1 MAADDF
7 PTSYKDPQYASLDAK
22 TEATLGLPTG
32 LLSAIRTR
40 GEKSNHDQ
48 VSDAGA
54 STVYQIIPATRKAA
68 IDKFGIDPYLSPQ
81 NASEVAGRLLKES
94 LDRNNGDAKQAV
106 GEYIGGTNRANWG
119 PVTNAYIKRVTGG
132 VPDAPQAAAGAPP
145 LSTSPNSASAAVTP
159 PSGAMPDGS
168 QSTFDRLSP
177 VAPATNAIENI
188 FKAYTSGQMN
198 PDQAKAFESDV
209 NSGKLMLP
217 RGAKLNTPAGAPSA
231 GPEANIVAAYNAGQM
246 NPTQAAALE
255 NDVRSG
261 AFKVPAGLALQA
273 PATAPAAP
281 VPVGTDVVQAAA
293 NASPLVPAA
302 EVAAGLGTGMLA
314 TPIAGLA
321 GLGTAAGNA
330 LGLTDAQPAD
340 VVQNVAGA
348 LTYQP
353 RSQQAQQAMGVAS
366 YPLEK
371 LAQGG
376 NFVGE
381 HVADATGS
389 PALGA
394 AANTAIQVGVPALLG
409 KVGGA
414 VVKSPVAGTVV
425 QAARD
430 AVAPIAER
438 VRAALPTAAAEA
450 APEATP
456 GTMGSVGAA
465 GVDMATQRRTA
476 AADLPVP
483 IKLTEGQATRDFAQ
497 QQFERE
503 TAKNPDAGAPIRT
516 RLDDQNAAMA
526 QNIDHFIDQTGA
538 EAPNLRATG
547 VSVDDAVNKAA
558 AADKNEIKVAYKKAE
573 TAGELEAPVSL
584 DSVVKHLNDSAP
596 EATTAPI
603 LTTARAVALKLGL
616 ATEDAGGNLI
626 PQDVSLKTAEQFRQA
641 VNRAVNAE
649 PTNIRQAAI
658 IKGLVD
664 DSTDGAGGTLYKQAR
679 ALRARFAQNYEN
691 HAVIS
696 DILSTKRGTTDR
708 QVALEDIHKRTI
720 LDGSLDDVRQV
731 RRVLQRSADGQQA
744 WRELQGQTLNYIKD
758 QALGNSARDSRGNPI
773 MSAAKL
779 DKVIKSLD
787 ADGKLDFVFGKKG
800 AAQLRTIND
809 VAKDVYTSPPGS
821 VNHSNTAS
829 VLAGLLDLG
838 MTTFTGLPIPVAS
851 GARYLV
857 AHMRDKKLAARVS
870 EALNKDAAKA
880 PKNMR
885 PAPRPMNA
893 PASTARN

>member
-1 MAADDF
+1 MADTPNSF
-7 PTSYKDPQYASLDAK
+7 RDPYWVSLAQQAGDK
-22 TEATLGLPTG
+22 IGLPAG
-32 LLSAIRTR
+32 LLPAIVSR
-40 GEKSNHDQ
+40 GERSNNDQ
-48 VSDAGA
+48 VSEAGA
-54 STVYQIIPATRKAA
+54 RSPFQIIPSTRKAVL
-68 IDKFGIDPYLSPQ
+68 DKYGVDAYLSPE
-81 NASEVAGRLLKES
+81 NSAEAAGLLLKES
-94 LDRNNGDAKQAV
+94 LDRNGQDPKLAV
-106 GEYIGGTNRANWG
+106 AEYHGGTDRANWG
-119 PVTNAYIKRVTGG
+119 PKTASYVQRVTGL
-132 VPDAPQAAAGAPP
+132 PLAAPAPQTAAGAAPV
-145 LSTSPNSASAAVTP
+145 STPTSTP
-159 PSGAMPDGS
+159 GAMPDGS
-168 QSTFDRLSP
+168 QSTFDKLN
-177 VAPATNAIENI
+177 VDAAPTSAIQNI
-188 FKAYTSGQMN
+188 FKAYTSGQMS
-198 PDQAKAFESDV
+198 PEQKAAFEGDV

-217 RGAKLNTPAGAPSA
+217 RGASL
-231 GPEANIVAAYNAGQM
+231 
-246 NPTQAAALE
+246 TQ
-255 NDVRSG
+255 
-261 AFKVPAGLALQA
+261 
-273 PATAPAAP
+273 APAAP
-281 VPVGTDVVQAAA
+281 PSAAISNILAAYQGGKMNADQKAAFEADVQSGKLALPAGVTISPPAQGDG
-293 NASPLVPAA
+293 SPLGAGTMSAVPDVAA
-302 EVAAGLGTGMLA
+302 SLGSQALLTPVAGIAGLGA
-314 TPIAGLA
+314 
-321 GLGTAAGNA
+321 AAGNA
-330 LGLTDAQPAD
+330 LGLTDANPGD
-340 VVQNVAGA
+340 VVDQVMSHALQPHSPAGQSLA
-348 LTYQP
+348 
-353 RSQQAQQAMGVAS
+353 GVVN

-371 LAQGG
+371 LAQGADY
-376 NFVGE
+376 VGGK
-381 HVADATGS
+381 VTDVTGS

-394 AANTAIQVGVPALLG
+394 AANTAINVGLPALLG

-414 VVKSPVAGTVV
+414 VAAPVGD
-425 QAARD
+425 AA
-430 AVAPIAER
+430 A
-438 VRAALPTAAAEA
+438 AALRNGVGKVASVVDTARTAIPEA
-450 APEATP
+450 IRNVMPGGAPVEATATP
-456 GTMGSVGAA
+456 GTMGSAGAA
-465 GVDMATQRRTA
+465 ATDMATQRRTA
-476 AADLPVP
+476 AEALPVP
-483 IKLTEGQATRDFAQ
+483 IKLTEGQATRNFAQ

-596 EATTAPI
+596 EATTAPL
-603 LTTARAVALKLGL
+603 LTTARAVALKLGI
-616 ATEDAGGNLI
+616 ATEDAAGNLL
-626 PQDVSLKTAEQFRQA
+626 PQDVPLKTAEQFRQA

-649 PTNIRQAAI
+649 PTNIRQASI

-696 DILSTKRGTTDR
+696 DILDTKRGTTDR
-708 QVALEDIHKRTI
+708 QVALEDIHKRAI

-731 RRVLQRSADGQQA
+731 RRVLQRSGEKGQQA
-744 WRELQGQTLNYIKD
+744 WRELQGQTLNHIKE

-787 ADGKLDFVFGKKG
+787 SDGKLDFIFGKKG
-800 AAQLRTIND
+800 AEQLRTVND

-857 AHMRDKKLAARVS
+857 AHMRDKKLAARVN
-870 EALNKDAAKA
+870 EALNKDAVKA

-893 PASTARN
+893 PSSTVRN